1 MEQVKNIIQKDR
13 VVFVFKEDSQNRN
26 TKFSTSTTNYVTK
39 MIDIML
45 SKQGVASEKIFI
57 GGSKLQ
63 LELFISGIIEYYHYK
78 EVEILDI
85 SDEFLDDPDFLC

>member
-63 LELFISGIIEYYHYK
+63 LELFISGILEFYHYK

>member
-63 LELFISGIIEYYHYK
+63 LELFISGILEFYHYK

-85 SDEFLDDPDFLC
+85 SDEFLDDSDFLC

>member
-1 MEQVKNIIQKDR
+1 MEQVKNFIQKDR
-13 VVFVFKEDSQNRN
+13 VVFVLKEDSQNRN
-26 TKFSTSTTNYVTK
+26 TNSSTSTTKYVTK

-45 SKQGVASEKIFI
+45 SKQGVTSEKIFI

-63 LELFISGIIEYYHYK
+63 LELFISGILEFYHYK